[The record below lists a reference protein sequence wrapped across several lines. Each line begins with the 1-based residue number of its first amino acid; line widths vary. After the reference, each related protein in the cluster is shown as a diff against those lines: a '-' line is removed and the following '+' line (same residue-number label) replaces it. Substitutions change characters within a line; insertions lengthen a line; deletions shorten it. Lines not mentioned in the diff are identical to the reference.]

1 MGWRLANK
9 ARHRH
14 KHGMTGFQNDLFPR
28 RPVVPQAAVPAELW
42 DRLARSAFRQR
53 FYLNAQDLA
62 YLCEKGLP
70 LVLEHGQDFI
80 ARRLAP
86 ALPLKD
92 GRQTP
97 WKGHPVFVAQH
108 ATGTCCRGCLHKWH
122 GLPEGV
128 ALDAGQQ
135 AYVLAVIAAWI
146 ERDRRRALAPGPR
159 GAGKTSGR

>member
-1 MGWRLANK
+1 
-9 ARHRH
+9 
-14 KHGMTGFQNDLFPR
+14 MTRQPTPAQQEDLFAQAPPLSK
-28 RPVVPQAAVPAELW
+28 PVSVPSVQTAVPADLW
-42 DRLARSAFRQR
+42 NRLARSAFRSR
-53 FYLNAQDLA
+53 FHLGAQERA
-62 YLCEKGLP
+62 YLEEKGEDA
-70 LVLEHGQDFI
+70 VLLHGQDFI
-80 ARRLAP
+80 AKRLAP
-86 ALPLKD
+86 AHPARD

>member
-1 MGWRLANK
+1 MTRQPTP
-9 ARHRH
+9 AR
-14 KHGMTGFQNDLFPR
+14 QEDLFAQAPPPSK
-28 RPVVPQAAVPAELW
+28 PVSVPSVQTAVPADLW
-42 DRLARSAFRQR
+42 NRLARSAFRSR
-53 FYLNAQDLA
+53 FHLGAQEHA
-62 YLCEKGLP
+62 YLEEKGEDA
-70 LVLEHGQDFI
+70 VLLHGQDFI
-80 ARRLAP
+80 AKRLAP
-86 ALPLKD
+86 AHPARD